1 LLPPILRPIGYLI
14 PIACWL
20 ELLRRSLVRYVVEAF
35 STLSRL
41 NNMELMGILL
51 ALTVVYGIL
60 SIVVFRWCGQRA
72 RERGLIDMV
81 TDY

>member
-1 LLPPILRPIGYLI
+1 
-14 PIACWL
+14 
-20 ELLRRSLVRYVVEAF
+20 
-35 STLSRL
+35 
-41 NNMELMGILL
+41 MELMGILL

-72 RERGLIDMV
+72 RERGLIDKV